1 MKINDCFVQREVYA
15 TYLLVPVYRNEIS
28 NNIVSF
34 NRTGALILKEAQ
46 AAFDKQ
52 ELLRIVN
59 NRVNQE
65 NSDVIKSQLNEFI
78 EQLIIMKYLIEE

>member
-1 MKINDCFVQREVYA
+1 MKINDCFVLREVYD

-78 EQLIIMKYLIEE
+78 EQHIIMKYLIEE